1 MYKNL
6 FITFLLTFLISCSS
20 NLNREIIRLDPTN
33 ENYHTPGCRE
43 IRKKYWI
50 KKVIP
55 VKASRVVLCR
65 PIFWEQ

>member
-1 MYKNL
+1 MK
-6 FITFLLTFLISCSS
+6 IT
-20 NLNREIIRLDPTN
+20 IRQDVEKL
-33 ENYHTPGCRE
+33 E
-43 IRKKYWI
+43 KKYWI